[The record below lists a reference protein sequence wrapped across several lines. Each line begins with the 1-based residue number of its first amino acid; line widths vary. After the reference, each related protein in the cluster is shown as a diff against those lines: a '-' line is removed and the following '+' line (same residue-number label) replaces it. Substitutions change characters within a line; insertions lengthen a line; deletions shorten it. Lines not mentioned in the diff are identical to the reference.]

1 MLTLSADELARL
13 RVDLYDLITD
23 RVADLV
29 STDDPQTWLAAMLTV
44 DAGLAA
50 VAPEVTRELRARAR
64 AAGMTYERIAAA
76 RGTRKQSEHRAVSG
90 G

>member
-1 MLTLSADELARL
+1 MLTLTADELARL

-23 RVADLV
+23 RVADLI

-50 VAPEVTRELRARAR
+50 VAPEVTRELRARA
-64 AAGMTYERIAAA
+64 AGMTYERIAAC
-76 RGTRKQSEHRAVSG
+76 RGTRKQSEHRAVSAG
-90 G
+90 